1 MSPVAV
7 TYYSDVLC
15 VWAYIAQVR
24 LDELRRHFEDK
35 VKIVPRMV
43 PVFGDVPKKL
53 GEGWRDRGGFEA
65 YAAHAASVVERFG
78 HVSLGS
84 DAWNRVRPASSLPA
98 HAAVR
103 ALHLLLREGA
113 FDPAAIAAEGR
124 DPGEELAW
132 QLRLAFFRDG
142 RDIGRVPVVLDVA
155 SELGLPVDA
164 LRARLD
170 DGSAW
175 AALHADHE
183 AVKEEGVRGSP
194 TFVLNE
200 RRQILYG
207 NVGYR
212 ILEANVLEL
221 LRDAGE
227 QASWC

>member
-1 MSPVAV
+1 MSSVVV

-15 VWAYIAQVR
+15 VWGYVAQIRV
-24 LDELRRHFEDK
+24 DELRRHFGDQ
-35 VKIVPRMV
+35 VTIVPRFV
-43 PVFGDVPKKL
+43 PVFGDTPKKL
-53 GEGWRDRGGFEA
+53 GDGWRERGGYEA
-65 YAAHAASVVERFG
+65 YAAHVASVVARFD
-78 HVSLGS
+78 HVTLGQ
-84 DAWNRVRPASSLPA
+84 DAWNRVRPASSHVP
-98 HAAVR
+98 HAVVR
-103 ALHLLLREGA
+103 ALGLLV
-113 FDPAAIAAEGR
+113 R
-124 DPGEELAW
+124 DGMVDRATTSARAPCEELSW

-142 RDIGRVPVVLDVA
+142 RDVGRVAVVMEVA
-155 SELGLPVDA
+155 SEMGLPVDA

-221 LRDAGE
+221 LRDARE
-227 QASWC
+227 QATWC

>member
-1 MSPVAV
+1 MSPVAI

-15 VWAYIAQVR
+15 VWAYIAQIRV
-24 LDELRRHFEDK
+24 DQLRQHFGDK
-35 VKIVPRMV
+35 IAIVPRFV
-43 PVFGDVPKKL
+43 PVFGDTPKKI
-53 GEGWRDRGGFEA
+53 GEGFRDRGGWEA
-65 YAAHAASVVERFG
+65 YAAHAASVVAKFD
-78 HVSLGS
+78 HVSLGA
-84 DAWNRVRPASSLPA
+84 DAWNRVRPTSSLVP
-98 HAAVR
+98 HAVLRAV
-103 ALHLLLREGA
+103 HLLEREESV
-113 FDPAAIAAEGR
+113 PV
-124 DPGEELAW
+124 GELDRLAW
-132 QLRLAFFRDG
+132 QLRLSFFRDG
-142 RDIGRVPVVLDVA
+142 RDIGKVPVLLEIA

-164 LRARLD
+164 LRAKLD

-221 LRDAGE
+221 LRDASD

>member
-1 MSPVAV
+1 MQPVQL

-24 LDELRRHFEDK
+24 LDELRRHFPEGLL
-35 VKIVPRMV
+35 VVPRFV
-43 PVFGDVPKKL
+43 PVFGDTPVKL
-53 GEGWRDRGGFEA
+53 GEGWRARGGWEA
-65 YAAHAASVVERFG
+65 YAAHVASVVARFD
-78 HVSLGS
+78 HVTLSP
-84 DAWNRVRPASSLPA
+84 DAWTLVRPASSLTPHLVA
-98 HAAVR
+98 RAAG
-103 ALHLLLREGA
+103 LLELPPVDGRSIVEEVSWRLRS
-113 FDPAAIAAEGR
+113 
-124 DPGEELAW
+124 
-132 QLRLAFFRDG
+132 AFFRDG
-142 RDIGRVPVVLDVA
+142 RDIGRLNVALEIASAAGVPI
-155 SELGLPVDA
+155 DA

-175 AALHADHE
+175 AALHRDHE

-221 LRDAGE
+221 LRDPSE

>member
-1 MSPVAV
+1 MSPVAI
-7 TYYSDVLC
+7 THYSDVLC
-15 VWAYIAQVR
+15 VWAYIAQIRV
-24 LDELRRHFEDK
+24 DQLRQHFGDK
-35 VKIVPRMV
+35 IAIVSRFV
-43 PVFGDVPKKL
+43 PVFGDTPKKI
-53 GEGWRDRGGFEA
+53 GEGFRERGGWEA
-65 YAAHAASVVERFG
+65 YAAHVASVVAKFD

-84 DAWNRVRPASSLPA
+84 DAWNRVRPQSSLVP
-98 HAAVR
+98 HAMLRAV
-103 ALHLLLREGA
+103 HLLEREEIV
-113 FDPAAIAAEGR
+113 PV
-124 DPGEELAW
+124 GELDRLAW
-132 QLRLAFFRDG
+132 QLRLSFFRDG
-142 RDIGRVPVVLDVA
+142 RDIGRMPVVLEIA

-221 LRDAGE
+221 LRDASD

>member
-1 MSPVAV
+1 MSEVAI

-15 VWAYIAQVR
+15 VWGYIAQVR
-24 LDELRRHFEDK
+24 VDELRRHFEGK
-35 VKIVPRMV
+35 LVVVPRLV
-43 PVFGDVPKKL
+43 PVFGDTPKKI
-53 GEGWRDRGGFEA
+53 GEGWRARGGYEA
-65 YAAHAASVVERFG
+65 YAAHVASVVARFD
-78 HVSLGS
+78 HLTLNP
-84 DAWNRVRPASSLPA
+84 DTWNRVRPASSLVP
-98 HAAVR
+98 HAVVR
-103 ALHLLLREGA
+103 ALDLIAREGIV
-113 FDPAAIAAEGR
+113 DHAALSAEGR
-124 DPGEELAW
+124 GPCEELAW
-132 QLRLAFFRDG
+132 HLRLAFFRDG
-142 RDIGRVPVVLDVA
+142 RDIGRMPVVLEVA
-155 SELGLPVDA
+155 SEMGLPVDV

-170 DGSAW
+170 DGTAW

-221 LRDAGE
+221 LREPGD